1 MGKLLDKIHQTFNIP
16 YSMNVRVIGN
26 KQPKLTIL
34 FIHGIGVDNTLW
46 NKYVDQLAKKPKIRV
61 VAVDL
66 IGFGESAKPR
76 EQKFDLEMQAKS
88 LYTTLVSNLIF
99 INKNNPLLVV
109 GHSLGS
115 LVAIKFATLY
125 PQLVSY
131 QILISPPIYQTGRGG
146 VKNLQEQALFE
157 LYKIVSQDK
166 NWFDALRY
174 AANNLLDHNYKEDDE
189 FREVFQTTLKNAIME
204 QDSYA
209 DIMRLRIPSL
219 IYYGAFDPL
228 IVEPN
233 LIDIAKKSPFVW
245 THKIV
250 GVHDVNRIMFN
261 KISQEINRLVNFY
274 IKY

>member
-16 YSMNVRVIGN
+16 YSMNVRVVGS
-26 KQPKLTIL
+26 KQPKLTVL
-34 FIHGIGVDNTLW
+34 FIHGIGVDGTLW
-46 NKYVDQLAKKPKIRV
+46 NKYIDRLAKKSKVRV

-66 IGFGESAKPR
+66 LGFGESIKKD
-76 EQKFDLEMQAKS
+76 QKFDLETQAKS
-88 LYTTLVSNLIF
+88 LYTTLLNNLIF
-99 INKNNPLLVV
+99 VSKNSPLLVV

-125 PQLVSY
+125 PQLVNY
-131 QILISPPIYQTGRGG
+131 QMLISPPIYQTGRGSE
-146 VKNLQEQALFE
+146 KSLQEQALFE

-174 AANNLLDHNYKEDDE
+174 AANNLLDYDYKEDDE
-189 FREVFQTTLKNAIME
+189 SREAFQTTLRNTIMK

-209 DIMRLRIPSL
+209 DIMKLRIPSV

-233 LIDIAKKSPFVW
+233 LTDIAEKSPFVW
-245 THKIV
+245 AHKIV
-250 GVHDVNRIMFN
+250 GTHDINRLMFN
-261 KISQEINRLVNFY
+261 KISQEIDRLVDFY
-274 IKY
+274 LR

>member
-16 YSMNVRVIGN
+16 YSMNVRVVGS

-46 NKYVDQLAKKPKIRV
+46 NKYVDRLAKKPKIRV

-66 IGFGESAKPR
+66 IGFGKSAKPR

-99 INKNNPLLVV
+99 INKNSPLLVV

-131 QILISPPIYQTGRGG
+131 QMLVSPPIYQTGKGS

-209 DIMRLRIPSL
+209 DIMKLHIPSL

-233 LIDIAKKSPFVW
+233 LIDIAEKSPFVW
-245 THKIV
+245 AHKIV